1 MADQNPSVIRRDDG
15 YTIQYVRAGGAV
27 LAYIQDLSGRKM
39 KSSFVNRPVVV
50 FASRREAEIEVEVEN
65 VVIPY
70 LLNEKGVDE
79 EDIIGW

>member
-1 MADQNPSVIRRDDG
+1 MADQNPSVIQRDDG
-15 YTIQYVRAGGAV
+15 YAIQYVRAGGAV
-27 LAYIQDLSGRKM
+27 LTYIQDLSGRKM

-50 FASRREAEIEVEVEN
+50 FASRREAEIEVEN

>member
-15 YTIQYVRAGGAV
+15 YAIQYVRAGGAV
-27 LAYIQDLSGRKM
+27 LAYVQDLSGRKM
-39 KSSFVNRPVVV
+39 KSSFVNRPIVV
-50 FASRREAEIEVEVEN
+50 FASRREAEIEVEN

-70 LLNEKGVDE
+70 LLNEKGVNE

>member
-1 MADQNPSVIRRDDG
+1 MADQNPSVIQRDDG
-15 YTIQYVRAGGAV
+15 YAIQYVRAGGAV
-27 LAYIQDLSGRKM
+27 LTYIQDLSGRKM
-39 KSSFVNRPVVV
+39 KSRFVNRPVVV
-50 FASRREAEIEVEVEN
+50 FASRREAEIEVEN